1 MEFTFQ
7 TGTLRQGVKRL
18 MIVVQGF
25 ETLLDLIEVHGLQA
39 AAHRRGGQNRIQGRH
54 IAGQLVLGFQ
64 NVVKLGGQHRP
75 TTVRHEHVPLFRLLG
90 HHLQGIMQVLHLCA
104 DT

>member
-1 MEFTFQ
+1 
-7 TGTLRQGVKRL
+7 

-64 NVVKLGGQHRP
+64 NVRRLEGSTGQPPAAR
-75 TTVRHEHVPLFRLLG
+75 TVPLFRLLATT
-90 HHLQGIMQVLHLCA
+90 C
-104 DT
+104 